1 MKLITERRFRHLPI
15 VDNGKVLAVVS
26 SGDLTHWLVQGQM
39 GDGYSG
45 DGGEVQELVELAAR
59 S

>member
-1 MKLITERRFRHLPI
+1 MKLISKRRFRHLPI

-26 SGDLTHWLVQGQM
+26 SGDLTHWLVQDRM
-39 GDGYSG
+39 
-45 DGGEVQELVELAAR
+45 GEVQELVDLAAR